1 MYLLARLVIA
11 SRPEWS
17 ETRDS
22 IKSISTFPRIED
34 FYPWPNR
41 AALKCDILGKFDEVE
56 LRECCG
62 GGYSCWCMVIALIT
76 RSWEPTD
83 RPREYWLEATEQVVF
98 VYNARERR
106 LADERRSEVSQQQ
119 TNCCKHTKTA
129 YCFWCCF
136 CKKITRR
143 HDTTLKLLWF
153 EDGYWIIVIESNIY
167 KLLVND
173 FQTHLAGP

>member
-1 MYLLARLVIA
+1 M
-11 SRPEWS
+11 SRFQ
-17 ETRDS
+17 
-22 IKSISTFPRIED
+22 IKSIWTFPRIED

-62 GGYSCWCMVIALIT
+62 GGYSCWCLVIALIT

-83 RPREYWLEATEQVVF
+83 RPRVLIGSNGAGCVCVQCTRATSGGWTSK
-98 VYNARERR
+98 
-106 LADERRSEVSQQQ
+106 RSESTTIQLLQA
-119 TNCCKHTKTA
+119 HKTA
-129 YCFWCCF
+129 YCVWSCF

-167 KLLVND
+167 KLLVNEWLSD
-173 FQTHLAGP
+173 AFGYF